1 MDLRNDQI
9 TIGELLADPEAR
21 KVLTKRFPHVI
32 GRPIV
37 SAASTLTLEQTLKL
51 VSAYVP
57 RKVLQET
64 LEDLRRL

>member
-1 MDLRNDQI
+1 MDLRNNQI
-9 TIGELLADPEAR
+9 TIGELMAHPPARQVLAS
-21 KVLTKRFPHVI
+21 RFPHVI

-37 SAASTLTLEQTLKL
+37 GAASTLTLEQTMKL

-57 RKVLQET
+57 RRLLQET